1 MVHPVRLRDLLVICA
16 GVLGAVSCA
25 SAPRPAVESD
35 EPPEFRWTGSLQP
48 TQQRSGAL
56 VVTGQNHAFGSV
68 AIVPLRG
75 NLERMRLTLNVSV
88 PATSSAGLRWAVV
101 PDRCGNGDLPLLGV
115 DQFPLIEIGTN
126 GRGSAQVDLPLQMAP
141 NNAYHV
147 NVYDGAAHL
156 ENVVTCANLKYEGRK

>member
-1 MVHPVRLRDLLVICA
+1 MRLRNLLVTCA

-25 SAPRPAVESD
+25 SGPRPTVDSDALPES
-35 EPPEFRWTGSLQP
+35 RWIGSLQP

-56 VVTGQNHAFGSV
+56 VVTAKNHAFGSV

-75 NLERMRLTLNVSV
+75 NTERMRLTLNVSV
-88 PATSSAGLRWAVV
+88 PSTTSTGLRWAVV
-101 PDRCGNGDLPLLGV
+101 PDRCGNGDLPLIGV
-115 DQFPLIEIGTN
+115 DEFPLIEIGTD

-141 NNAYHV
+141 NNGYHV
-147 NVYDGAAHL
+147 NVYDGAALL